1 MLTYFVSK
9 LWNATILTNKDSD
22 GQCKLSVQD
31 DFTRLSMDV
40 LGECILGYK
49 FNSIEDKNNEIAEA
63 IFDVATSTDA
73 NIGDKM
79 LRQLMYYLPFT
90 KEALHLNEANKIA
103 SKAIKQVKRIIISA
117 RRLLRLQSLQ

>member
-1 MLTYFVSK
+1 
-9 LWNATILTNKDSD
+9 
-22 GQCKLSVQD
+22 
-31 DFTRLSMDV
+31 MDV